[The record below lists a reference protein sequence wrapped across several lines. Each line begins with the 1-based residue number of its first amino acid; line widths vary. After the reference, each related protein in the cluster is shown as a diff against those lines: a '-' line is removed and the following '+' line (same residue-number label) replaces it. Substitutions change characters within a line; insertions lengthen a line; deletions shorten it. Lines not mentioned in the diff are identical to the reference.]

1 MKWFKRIGVSVAV
14 FAASLLA
21 LDLIFPP
28 PLERGAA
35 LSAMVTDRNGKPL
48 RAFPTDEGRWRF
60 QANLDEIDPVFIEA
74 LLKVEDKRYYSHNGV
89 DFIGVARA
97 ARSNFASGRIV
108 SGASTITMQT
118 ARLLEPRLRTLSS
131 KFVEMLRAIQI
142 ERRLSKREILEMYL
156 TLAPYGGNLEGV
168 RAASWRYF
176 GREPDRLS
184 DDQIALLIALPQSPE
199 MRRPDRR
206 PNGAITGREVI
217 AKKLHRHG
225 SLDDRRLAE
234 TLAAPLPDWHGF
246 PDRAWQVSAKARR
259 ASQGKDARSSV
270 DASLQSDLQALAK
283 RHAETLGP
291 DVQIAMMVVD
301 VPTRGVRVSI
311 GSASLDRAGGWLDL
325 TAKAR
330 SPGSTLKP
338 FIYAMAFDDGIA
350 APSTTIA
357 DLPKRFANYRPE
369 NFDRSFRGDVSIREA
384 LQHSL
389 NVPAVLT
396 LDRVGPERFAAQLAL
411 SGASPRIYGSAKKE
425 PGLALALGGAGLTA
439 REIVML
445 YAALGDGGRAKP
457 LAWLA
462 DEENLNL
469 ERPGRRLV
477 SPEAAEKVLEIL
489 RSAPTPAGRIPGRLT
504 EDAPLIAFKTG
515 TSYGYRDAWAAGVA
529 GDLAFVV
536 WVGQADGTPRPG
548 KTGRNTALPILFDIA
563 DRASLRLGGQDGTGE
578 RLKSPELDQTSTS
591 LANFMDESRPPEI
604 LFPPVGA
611 ELWAGSVNGKP
622 ARAFVFAGRGDSDL
636 RWYVD
641 GKPCEVDA
649 EGEPIWSPANP
660 GFYRIKAV
668 DDQGRASHVRVRV
681 LGESG

>member
-1 MKWFKRIGVSVAV
+1 MIWLKRIGVTAAIFVAG
-14 FAASLLA
+14 LLA
-21 LDLIFPP
+21 LDQIFPP

-48 RAFPTDEGRWRF
+48 RAFPTKEGRWRF

-74 LLKVEDKRYYSHNGV
+74 LLQVEDQRFYQHGGI
-89 DFIGVARA
+89 DFIGVLRA
-97 ARSNFASGRIV
+97 ARSNLASGRVV

-118 ARLLEPRLRTLSS
+118 ARLLEPRPRTLRS
-131 KFVEMLRAIQI
+131 KFIEMLRAWQI

-156 TLAPYGGNLEGV
+156 TLTPYGGNLEGI

-176 GREPDRLS
+176 GREPAQLS

-199 MRRPDRR
+199 MRRPDHR
-206 PNGAITGREVI
+206 PEGAKAGRASI
-217 AKKLHRHG
+217 AQKLYRHG
-225 SLDDRRLAE
+225 WLDERRLKE
-234 TLAAPLPDWHGF
+234 TLSSPLPSRHGF

-259 ASQGKDARSSV
+259 AAGGTDAQSSIDV
-270 DASLQSDLQALAK
+270 SLQNDLQALAK
-283 RHAETLGP
+283 RYAETMGP
-291 DVQIAMMVVD
+291 DVQVAIMVVD
-301 VPTRGVRVSI
+301 VPTRGVRASI
-311 GSASLDRAGGWLDL
+311 GSADLSRSGGWLDL
-325 TAKAR
+325 TAYPR

-350 APSTTIA
+350 APGTTIA

-369 NFDRSFRGDVSIREA
+369 NFDRSFRGDVSIRDA

-411 SGASPRIYGSAKKE
+411 SGAPPRIYGSAKTD
-425 PGLALALGGAGLTA
+425 PGLTLALGGAGLTA

-457 LAWLA
+457 LVWLA
-462 DEENLNL
+462 SDEEKSLS
-469 ERPGRRLV
+469 RSGRRLV
-477 SPEAAEKVLEIL
+477 SADAAEKILEIL
-489 RSAPTPAGRIPGRLT
+489 RSAPTPEGRMPGRLT
-504 EDAPLIAFKTG
+504 ENAPQIAFKTG

-548 KTGRNTALPILFDIA
+548 KTGRNTALPILFEVA
-563 DRASLRLGGQDGTGE
+563 DRAALRLGGQDGSGE
-578 RLKSPELDQTSTS
+578 RLVSPTQERTSAP
-591 LANFMDESRPPEI
+591 LANFMDESQPPEI

-611 ELWAGSVNGKP
+611 ELWAGEVNGKP
-622 ARAFVFAGRGDSDL
+622 ARAFVFAGRGDGKLS
-636 RWYVD
+636 WFID
-641 GKPCEVDA
+641 GVPSPTDD
-649 EGEPIWSPANP
+649 EGEPVWLPTRP
-660 GFYRIKAV
+660 GFYSIQAV
-668 DDQGRASHVRVRV
+668 DALGRSSKVRVRV
-681 LGESG
+681 IGADG